1 MATGTKTVEINI
13 ENPNI
18 CNNESNCN
26 KKQKGKGILWVVLGT
41 VAFELLNKIKKKD
54 SYDK

>member
-18 CNNESNCN
+18 CNNKSNCN
-26 KKQKGKGILWVVLGT
+26 KRQKGKGILWVVLGT
-41 VAFELLNKIKKKD
+41 VAFGLLNKIKKKD